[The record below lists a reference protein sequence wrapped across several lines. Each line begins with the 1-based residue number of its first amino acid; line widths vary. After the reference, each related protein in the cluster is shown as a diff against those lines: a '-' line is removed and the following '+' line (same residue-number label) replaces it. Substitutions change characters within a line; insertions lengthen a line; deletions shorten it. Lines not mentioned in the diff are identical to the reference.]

1 MHSETWLE
9 SDHPGRSK
17 KEASRHFLALAA
29 TPPHEEGI
37 TPARQLRHFFH
48 SSYDRA
54 LFPEINEARIDKGGM
69 IRHDENDRSFR
80 SPSHF
85 DAMGPGR
92 NPVSFA
98 SGAGRKGDFPIR
110 GRDGGCARRGQ
121 EAG

>member
-1 MHSETWLE
+1 MCGLWSCEKNSATAGQAQSPPREEGWLRPEQNVAKLPYSAQTGWSLTNYVPRMHSETWLE

-54 LFPEINEARIDKGGM
+54 LFPEINE
-69 IRHDENDRSFR
+69 
-80 SPSHF
+80 
-85 DAMGPGR
+85 
-92 NPVSFA
+92 
-98 SGAGRKGDFPIR
+98 
-110 GRDGGCARRGQ
+110 
-121 EAG
+121 